1 MTVRTEIE
9 DGVALVTLDRPERHN
24 AVDLATAA
32 ELADTWRAFRF
43 DDTVRAVV
51 LTGTG
56 GRAFCTGIDRSVNV
70 PQPSSPYSLD
80 DPLLRIGPKS
90 NDLWKPVIAAVEG
103 MACGGAFYLL
113 GEAEFLVAAENAT
126 FFDPHTTY
134 GMVSAYESLYMAQ
147 RMPYGEAARL
157 ALMGTAERL
166 GALRAYQTGLV
177 SELTAPGAAAEV
189 ARHRAAVLAAQP
201 TEAVQG
207 TVRALWA
214 AKEAARAQALAHAPH
229 LIALGSLPPDRQ
241 AALFAA
247 RKRQGEGHGDG
258 PGEGHGGRGDGQDG
272 GRSGRPLVR

>member
-1 MTVRTEIE
+1 MTVRTEVT

-43 DDTVRAVV
+43 DDTVRAAV
-51 LTGTG
+51 LTGAG
-56 GRAFCTGIDRSVNV
+56 GRAFCTGIDRSADV

-80 DPLLRIGPKS
+80 DPLLHIGPKA

-113 GEAEFLVAAENAT
+113 GEAEFLIAAENAT

-134 GMVSAYESLYMAQ
+134 GMVSAYESILMAQ

-157 ALMGTAERL
+157 ALMGTTERL
-166 GALRAYQTGLV
+166 GASRAYEIGLV
-177 SELTAPGAAAEV
+177 SELTSPGAAAEV
-189 ARHRAAVLAAQP
+189 ALDRAAVLAAQP
-201 TEAVQG
+201 TGAVQG

-214 AKEAARAQALAHAPH
+214 AKEAARAQALAHAPA

-241 AALFAA
+241 AGLFAA
-247 RKRQGEGHGDG
+247 RKRG
-258 PGEGHGGRGDGQDG
+258 GQDG
-272 GRSGRPLVR
+272 GQRGHPLVR